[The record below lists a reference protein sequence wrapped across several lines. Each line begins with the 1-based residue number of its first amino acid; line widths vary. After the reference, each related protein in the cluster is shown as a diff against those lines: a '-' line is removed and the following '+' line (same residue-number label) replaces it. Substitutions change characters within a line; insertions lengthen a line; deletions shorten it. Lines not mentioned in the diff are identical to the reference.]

1 MAEAVS
7 YTRDTWEGGEN
18 FNPRWP
24 DFYFSEFVCRCG
36 CGECRMDPEFLDMLQ
51 LIRGSINLSI
61 NITSGYR
68 CENHP
73 EEVNKEDGPG
83 AHNYGR
89 AADMG
94 CPGWKAI
101 AILAAATILSA
112 QGHERPIT
120 GIGVQQKGKKR
131 FLHLDSMKPG
141 EFHRHR
147 PTMWS
152 Y

>member
-1 MAEAVS
+1 MAEQVS
-7 YTRDTWEGGEN
+7 YTRETWQGGEN
-18 FNPRWP
+18 GDSWP

-36 CGECRMDPEFLDMLQ
+36 CGECRMDPEFMDTLQ
-51 LIRGSINLSI
+51 GIRTSVRLSM

-68 CENHP
+68 CESHP
-73 EEVNKEDGPG
+73 EEVDKEDGPG

-101 AILAAATILSA
+101 AIVASATILSA
-112 QGHERPIT
+112 TGDYPRGIT

-131 FLHLDSMKPG
+131 YLHLDSMKPG

-147 PTMWS
+147 PTLWS